1 MEDDDLPGPVNFIQ
15 LRPTS
20 LAPSRNYPSTS
31 PSTVKEKLRGES
43 SDAGIPALTWFD
55 HLFEIDSELKK
66 HGIEAIDFAGV
77 LDVDAKSI
85 ESASLQLL
93 VKLGE
98 IRAKAKQ
105 GVSAAV
111 RRRLV
116 ASEALIRH
124 MTLCIVEVLFLEP
137 EPLPEAC
144 AVLLRELLGGD
155 NTDLI
160 KKHRPETKI
169 VWELAVQILAQRP
182 RIGIRA
188 LAKMVGVA
196 PSTISRWLKDS
207 SFQADVRFWR
217 RTLMELDPKKP

>member
-1 MEDDDLPGPVNFIQ
+1 MRV
-15 LRPTS
+15 PT
-20 LAPSRNYPSTS
+20 LEA
-31 PSTVKEKLRGES
+31 
-43 SDAGIPALTWFD
+43 WFD

-144 AVLLRELLGGD
+144 AVLLRELLGGA

-196 PSTISRWLKDS
+196 PSTISRWLKNS
-207 SFQADVRFWR
+207 SFQVDVRFWR